1 MTSGLSNYFQF
12 ADPSEDRFDQARVG
26 KDGGGEDT
34 LSDSLTNFDYV
45 EDNRGS
51 FQYLGTSNIFSYVI
65 LKITTLTPGE
75 YFATKILPDLGI
87 DEIVWDKNGAEIE
100 NAFVGMRLTPLQQVK
115 FGQVCKA

>member
-1 MTSGLSNYFQF
+1 MTSGLSNFF
-12 ADPSEDRFDQARVG
+12 NFTDPDSPRFDQARFG

-65 LKITTLTPGE
+65 LNITTLTPGE